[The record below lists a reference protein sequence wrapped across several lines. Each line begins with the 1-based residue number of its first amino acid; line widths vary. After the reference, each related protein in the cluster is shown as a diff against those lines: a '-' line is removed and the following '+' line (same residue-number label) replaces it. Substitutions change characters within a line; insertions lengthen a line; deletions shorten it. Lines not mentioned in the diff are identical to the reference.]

1 MQGIL
6 SLPITRLISFCTS
19 AGKTKKRKRKLEK
32 KKSGKFVT
40 AIQCYMEHKRRT
52 PTTYYINKLDG
63 QK

>member
-1 MQGIL
+1 V
-6 SLPITRLISFCTS
+6 
-19 AGKTKKRKRKLEK
+19 RKEK
-32 KKSGKFVT
+32 EMMEKEKSGKFVT